1 MKYYS
6 ELTTEMY
13 DTIKEL
19 EVAELEALY
28 KEQDRE
34 RAEVN
39 EAVKKV
45 IDLIKEFEDKY
56 GIYTYNGHLVKL
68 P

>member
-19 EVAELEALY
+19 EAAELEALY
-28 KEQDRE
+28 KEQDRA

-45 IDLIKEFEDKY
+45 IDLIKEFEVKY
-56 GIYTYNGHLVKL
+56 GIYTYNVHLVKL

>member
-19 EVAELEALY
+19 EAAELEALY
-28 KEQDRE
+28 KEQDRA

-45 IDLIKEFEDKY
+45 IDLIKEFEVKY